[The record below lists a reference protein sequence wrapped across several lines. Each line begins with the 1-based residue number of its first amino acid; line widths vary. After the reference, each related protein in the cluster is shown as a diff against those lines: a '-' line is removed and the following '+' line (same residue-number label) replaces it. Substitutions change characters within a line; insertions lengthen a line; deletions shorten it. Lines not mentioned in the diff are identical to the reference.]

1 MRISGPDVTNI
12 TGSPGAGNSFGY
24 RFPWASY
31 VANYVEL
38 FYNKGLMVSISPP
51 VLNSDNTIVFSFPNP
66 GGDDMNARQ
75 TAGLWVSQSS
85 DAKDFTTEAVV
96 FDQKVGL
103 NSLTH
108 VTTTT
113 PYVMSDGGDSRV
125 PTTINVSGSFITGS
139 TSPSEINIPTADMLQ
154 GAHYGTSVDNHNY
167 YAFRPYSSFGT
178 ELLAYEIQWGTDNPS
193 NYGPFNFSSA
203 DLRSMSSYLN
213 DSVSAGVYGAFGSLS
228 YERTAYAGAE
238 GPQKA
243 RRRPNPDAVTDE
255 PVLMEITSSVD
266 SRFFVNGNV
275 HVPYSKI
282 YTHGV

>member
-31 VANYVEL
+31 VGNYVEL
-38 FYNKGLMVSISPP
+38 FYNKGLLVSISPP

-108 VTTTT
+108 VTTIT

-125 PTTINVSGSFITGS
+125 STTINVSGSFITGS
-139 TSPSEINIPTADMLQ
+139 TSPSEINIPTADIAQ
-154 GAHYGTSVDNHNY
+154 GAHYGTSVDDHNSY
-167 YAFRPYSSFGT
+167 PFSPVANVDLQ
-178 ELLAYEIQWGTDNPS
+178 LLAYENQWGTDNPS

-213 DSVSAGVYGAFGSLS
+213 DGVSAGVNGAFGSLS
-228 YERTAYAGAE
+228 FDRSSDTNAR
-238 GPQKA
+238 GPQEA
-243 RRRPNPDAVTDE
+243 SRRPNPDAATDE

-275 HVPYSKI
+275 HVSYSKI
-282 YTHGV
+282 HTHGV